1 MFFIVH
7 IKSSL
12 ILGTFSPHE
21 YIVLSSAKL
30 QISYFSTKKKMSL
43 MNIFN
48 DADNIERCSKPQQ
61 ISDYFLREEPISKG
75 KLRLPIFNPYISNFA
90 ISPAVA
96 LFEGTLFTTFPTVAS
111 ETH

>member
-30 QISYFSTKKKMSL
+30 QVSDFSTKMKMPL
-43 MNIFN
+43 MNILN
-48 DADNIERCSKPQQ
+48 NSGDNMERCSNPQK
-61 ISDYFLREEPISKG
+61 ISDYLLHEEPISKG
-75 KLRLPIFNPYISNFA
+75 KLKLPISNPYVSNFA
-90 ISPAVA
+90 ISPAAA
-96 LFEGTLFTTFPTVAS
+96 LSEGKFLQLFQQ
-111 ETH
+111 

>member
-30 QISYFSTKKKMSL
+30 QVSDFSTKMKMPL
-43 MNIFN
+43 MNILN
-48 DADNIERCSKPQQ
+48 NGGDNMERCSNPQK
-61 ISDYFLREEPISKG
+61 ISDYLLHEEPISKG
-75 KLRLPIFNPYISNFA
+75 KLKLPISNPYISNFA
-90 ISPAVA
+90 ISPAAA
-96 LFEGTLFTTFPTVAS
+96 LSEGKFLQLFQQ
-111 ETH
+111 